1 MTETIANGIEL
12 FLTVQNFMAI
22 FGGVVVGVLVGAIP
36 GMGAA
41 MAVAIG
47 LPFTFHM
54 DAVTG
59 ILMLTGIYKGAFYGG
74 SISAILV
81 NTPGTPAAACTVLDG
96 YPMARQGRAREALDM
111 ALYASCV
118 ADFISNLSLIFLA
131 GLIASWALE
140 FGPPEF
146 FALIVFS
153 MTIIAGVSG
162 DSLFKGL
169 ASAAFGFLAATVG
182 QDLFY
187 GTGRFDFGSSNM
199 LGGLSLVPVLIG
211 LFALPDIIDRYARDY
226 IGGQHVKKVGGG
238 APATLKQFRACLPTI
253 IRGGLIGVGLG
264 AIPGIGG
271 APAAFLSYSE
281 ARRKSK
287 TPEKFGKGA
296 IEGVAAAESGN
307 NGVCGATLIPLL
319 SLGVPGDI
327 VTAIL
332 LGAFMIH
339 GLQPGPLMFQQNLDT
354 IYAIYCG
361 LLLSSIFMFMSGKVA
376 IRYFAKV
383 AKIPDRLLM
392 PVVIVLCFFGA
403 FVINNSLF
411 DLFVMTTAGLVG
423 FIMFRA
429 NIPVAP
435 FLIAFV
441 LGPIFEDNFRRSL
454 LLSRGELD
462 IFLRGPICWAFAG
475 LTVATVMGVVVK
487 EYRSRAAAKQ
497 SASNAVPDSRDTK
510 PKAS

>member
-1 MTETIANGIEL
+1 MADHMMSGLEL
-12 FLTVQNFMAI
+12 FLSVQNFLAI
-22 FGGVVVGVLVGAIP
+22 LGGVVIGVIIGAIP

-47 LPFTFHM
+47 LPFTFHL
-54 DAVTG
+54 DPVTG
-59 ILMLTGIYKGAFYGG
+59 ILMLTGIYKGAYYGG
-74 SISAILV
+74 SISAILI
-81 NTPGTPAAACTVLDG
+81 NTPGTPAAACTMLDG
-96 YPMARQGRAREALDM
+96 YPMSRQGRAREALDM
-111 ALYASCV
+111 SLYASCV

-131 GLIASWALE
+131 GIIASWALQ

-162 DSLFKGL
+162 ASLFKGL
-169 ASAAFGFLAATVG
+169 ASAAAGFLAATVG

-187 GTGRFDFGSSNM
+187 GTGRFDFGSTNL

-211 LFALPDIIDRYARDY
+211 LFALPEIINRYA
-226 IGGQHVKKVGGG
+226 IGLLGDQKIKKVGAG
-238 APATLKQFRACLPTI
+238 AAATWKQFRACLPTI
-253 IRGGLIGVGLG
+253 LKGSFIGVGIG

-281 ARRKSK
+281 ARRTSNA
-287 TPEKFGKGA
+287 PEKFGKGE
-296 IEGVAAAESGN
+296 IKGVAAAESGN

-327 VTAIL
+327 VTAVL

-339 GLQPGPLMFQQNLDT
+339 GLQPGPIMFQQNIDQ

-361 LLLSSIFMFMSGKVA
+361 LLLSSIFLFLSGKVA
-376 IRYFAKV
+376 IRYFSMAAEV
-383 AKIPDRLLM
+383 PDRLLM
-392 PVVIVLCFFGA
+392 PVVVVLCFFGA

-411 DLFVMTTAGLVG
+411 DVFVMITAGLVG
-423 FIMFRA
+423 FIMLRA
-429 NIPVAP
+429 DIPAAP

-441 LGPIFEDNFRRSL
+441 LGPLFENNLRRSL
-454 LLSRGELD
+454 LISRGDFD
-462 IFLRGPICWAFAG
+462 IFVRGPICWLFLG
-475 LTVATVMGVVVK
+475 LTVVAIIGIVIG
-487 EYRSRAAAKQ
+487 EYRRRASDRQQRLRGMQADTAK
-497 SASNAVPDSRDTK
+497 
-510 PKAS
+510 